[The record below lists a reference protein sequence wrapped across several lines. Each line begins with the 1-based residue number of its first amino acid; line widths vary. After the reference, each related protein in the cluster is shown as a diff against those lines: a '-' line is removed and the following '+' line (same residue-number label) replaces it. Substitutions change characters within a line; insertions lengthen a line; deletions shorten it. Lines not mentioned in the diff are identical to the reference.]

1 MSNVQTGTGKRVGGG
16 MGRGRGRGRV
26 GGDNAWKTG
35 RLLDDKVSTNV
46 YYRTIIALS

>member
-1 MSNVQTGTGKRVGGG
+1 VYRVNVECPDGNGKGGG
-16 MGRGRGRGRV
+16 REGEGV

-46 YYRTIIALS
+46 Y